1 MVWRSPRRLWQGFWR
16 RFCRIWM
23 SGGGACWWGRRLSC
37 WVVAAG
43 PRWRSCRGCLVRR
56 WPRAPTRSRRGLR
69 CLGGN
74 GRRVGAP
81 NRRWRLSPVC
91 SRLWMRW
98 WTHRLGGRRCRRC
111 VGLRNRPTSWPT
123 SWSVRG
129 TGCRRN
135 WCDVCY
141 IRWDTASRRRPNRKR
156 ARRIRTATPSSRSGV
171 EAVSHLEYFV

>member
-1 MVWRSPRRLWQGFWR
+1 MVVWRSPRRLWQGFWR

-98 WTHRLGGRRCRRC
+98 WTHRLGVAGVVAALDFEIDLPVGRRAGPSGVPG
-111 VGLRNRPTSWPT
+111 VG
-123 SWSVRG
+123 G
-129 TGCRRN
+129 TGATSVTSDGIQPPGAGQTERGH
-135 WCDVCY
+135 D
-141 IRWDTASRRRPNRKR
+141 ASGPQRPVRLSQQSGHR
-156 ARRIRTATPSSRSGV
+156 PSQGG
-171 EAVSHLEYFV
+171 